1 MLESMVAGDGPG
13 NPLPE
18 PGQRIGPYRL
28 VAPLGEGSVG
38 VVFHAQREPGG
49 QEVAVKV
56 LRDELAGDALY
67 RRRFEREARIA
78 SEVSH
83 EHIVPVVDFGEAS
96 GRLYIA
102 SRYVAAEPLSVRIEG
117 QGTLAVDES
126 IRIVRAMAGALRALN
141 ERGLVHRDVKPA
153 NILVTAAGVAVL
165 TDFGLARSVAETVLT
180 KTGVAVGTVDYL
192 APELIRGEP
201 ATHASDVYA
210 LGCVLYECLAG
221 APPFAERPYVEAL
234 IAHVRD
240 EPVSLLE
247 TRSDLSESLS
257 WAVLKALA
265 KDPRDRP
272 PTAEAYARLV
282 RASAR
287 ST

>member
-1 MLESMVAGDGPG
+1 MVAANGPADHAPG
-13 NPLPE
+13 
-18 PGQRIGPYRL
+18 PGQRVGPYRL
-28 VAPLGEGSVG
+28 LAPLGEGSVG
-38 VVFHAQREPGG
+38 IVFHARREPGG
-49 QEVAVKV
+49 DEVAVKF
-56 LRDELAGDALY
+56 LRDELAEDALY

-78 SEVSH
+78 SEVVD

-102 SRYVAAEPLSVRIEG
+102 SRYLAAEPLSVRI
-117 QGTLAVDES
+117 QARRTLELEES
-126 IRIVRAMAGALRALN
+126 IQVVRALAGALRALD

-153 NILVTAAGVAVL
+153 NILVTADGVAL

-180 KTGVAVGTVDYL
+180 RTGVAVGTVDYL
-192 APELIRGEP
+192 APELIRGQP
-201 ATHASDVYA
+201 ATHASDIYA
-210 LGCVLYECLAG
+210 LGCVVYECLTG
-221 APPFAERPYVEAL
+221 APPFARRPYVEAL

-240 EPVSLLE
+240 EPASLLDVR
-247 TRSDLSESLS
+247 TDVSENLS

-272 PTAEAYARLV
+272 PTAEAYARLI

-287 ST
+287 SR

>member
-1 MLESMVAGDGPG
+1 MLESMLAGDSPAKRVPGPG
-13 NPLPE
+13 
-18 PGQRIGPYRL
+18 GRVGPYRL
-28 VAPLGEGSVG
+28 LALLGEGSVG
-38 VVFHAQREPGG
+38 IVFHARREPSGE
-49 QEVAVKV
+49 EVAVKI

-78 SEVSH
+78 SEVTH
-83 EHIVPVVDFGEAS
+83 EHIVPVVDFGETS

-102 SRYVAAEPLSVRIEG
+102 SVYVASDPLSARIAS
-117 QGTLAVDES
+117 QKRLSLKES
-126 IRIVRAMAGALRALN
+126 MGVARDLAGALQALN
-141 ERGLVHRDVKPA
+141 IRGLVHRDVKPA
-153 NILVTAAGVAVL
+153 NVLVTADGDAAL
-165 TDFGLARSVAETVLT
+165 TDFGLARSTAETVLT

-192 APELIRGEP
+192 APEIIRGET

-210 LGCVLYECLAG
+210 LGCVVYECLTG
-221 APPFAERPYVEAL
+221 APPFAGKPYVEAL

-240 EPVSLLE
+240 EPTGLPEVR
-247 TRSDLSESLS
+247 TDLSESLS

-272 PTAEAYARLV
+272 PTAQAYARLL

-287 ST
+287 SN